1 MKKLY
6 ILALAL
12 TLSISAAA
20 QAQVMRVTLNNGS
33 TQTFPVTD
41 ISEITFGEE
50 TLAQKL
56 AGKYSGTNTLAV
68 GTLAKY
74 EVDITPEI
82 TANEDG
88 TINLSFPEY
97 DIPNTMMG
105 NLTLGAITLNNIPY
119 VEAEN
124 AFFLDYSDA
133 GLKQHFKC
141 VTPQGV
147 ASMDADYPLG
157 AGSSIKIEVTEDGI
171 KITNPF
177 KLGAMP
183 FPLSATFEG
192 KKQETK

>member
-20 QAQVMRVTLNNGS
+20 QTQVMRVTLNNGS
-33 TQTFPVTD
+33 SQTFHVGD
-41 ISEITFGEE
+41 IAEITFGEE
-50 TLAQKL
+50 TPAQKL
-56 AGKYSGTNTLAV
+56 AGEYFGTNTLAV
-68 GTLAKY
+68 GSVATY
-74 EVDITPEI
+74 NVDITPEI

-105 NLTLGAITLNNIPY
+105 NLTLGAITLSNIPY
-119 VEAEN
+119 DEAEN
-124 AFFLDYSDA
+124 AFFLDYSNA

-141 VTPQGV
+141 ITPQGV
-147 ASMDADYPLG
+147 ASMDSDYTLG
-157 AGSSIKIEVTEDGI
+157 TGSSVKIEVTEDGI

-192 KKQETK
+192 KKKEAK